1 MPNRAWP
8 RRLHRAV
15 VRARLGQRHRP
26 RTTGQRLVSLAALVL
41 AGFMMTTAALAARGE
56 ELRPSRNTEL
66 VQLVRDQASRNQ
78 QLAAE
83 VARTRAEV
91 DQLAQQKAPAAQ
103 GEPQAAEQAHLTPVR
118 GPAVSVSL
126 QDAPVNVKPAG
137 VSESLLI
144 VHQQDIQAVVNAMWA
159 GGAEAMTIQGQRVS
173 SRTGIKCVGNTVLL
187 HGIPYAPPYVIV
199 AIGDQ
204 GRLEES
210 LAQSSY
216 LRAYRQ
222 AAERYG
228 LGYTQ
233 RRVGEVR
240 MDGYQ
245 GAVDLQQARKPG

>member
-1 MPNRAWP
+1 MCSW
-8 RRLHRAV
+8 V
-15 VRARLGQRHRP
+15 
-26 RTTGQRLVSLAALVL
+26 
-41 AGFMMTTAALAARGE
+41 
-56 ELRPSRNTEL
+56 LRP
-66 VQLVRDQASRNQ
+66 V
-78 QLAAE
+78 
-83 VARTRAEV
+83 
-91 DQLAQQKAPAAQ
+91 
-103 GEPQAAEQAHLTPVR
+103 G
-118 GPAVSVSL
+118 GGAVSVSV

-210 LAQSSY
+210 LARSSY

-240 MDGYQ
+240 MDRYQ